1 MYKVVG
7 AEIKAGNFNKDGKD
21 IAYNNLYLYCIGESI
36 SPVYKDG
43 FCKRFAFGNKIE
55 TIKIKNDNDILLS
68 VFGEEVDDNFITDLV
83 GADIDIFYNRYGGIS
98 AIKVL

>member
-21 IAYNNLYLYCIGESI
+21 IAYNNLYLYCICDSL
-36 SPVYKDG
+36 SPVYKG
-43 FCKRFAFGNKIE
+43 GVCKRFAFGNKIE
-55 TIKIKNDNDILLS
+55 TIKIKNDKDILLS
-68 VFGEEVDDNFITDLV
+68 IFNAEVDDNFITDLV

>member
-21 IAYNNLYLYCIGESI
+21 IAYNNLYLYCVGKSI

-43 FCKRFAFGNKIE
+43 VCKRFAFGNKIE
-55 TIKIKNDNDILLS
+55 TIKIKNDKDILLS
-68 VFGEEVDDNFITDLV
+68 VFNEDVDDNFIADLV
-83 GADIDIFYNRYGGIS
+83 GSDINIYYNRFGGIS
-98 AIKVL
+98 AIEVI